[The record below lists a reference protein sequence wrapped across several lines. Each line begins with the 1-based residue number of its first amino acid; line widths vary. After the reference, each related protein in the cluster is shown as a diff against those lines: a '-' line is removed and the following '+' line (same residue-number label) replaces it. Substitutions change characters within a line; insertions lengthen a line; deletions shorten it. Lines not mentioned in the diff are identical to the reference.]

1 MFPRFQLLSVLFGL
15 QYVHL
20 MPSIQEFCQW
30 DSDVWRWKL
39 AFMIQVAYPPFM
51 PGDVTLLLS
60 QLESGDPNA
69 AEELLPLVY
78 DELRRLA
85 QHRMLNERPGQTLQ
99 ATALVH
105 EAWLRLAGSDQ
116 QEWKGRD
123 HFFSAAAEAR
133 RRILVDNAR
142 RKLAARHGGKLE
154 KVPLDGIDIPIAQ
167 SDEKCLRVSECLEIF
182 KKEDPQ
188 KAEIVLLRV
197 FVGLKVSEIAA
208 LLGCSDKSVQR
219 QWNFAKVWMK
229 REMDKEN

>member
-1 MFPRFQLLSVLFGL
+1 
-15 QYVHL
+15 
-20 MPSIQEFCQW
+20 
-30 DSDVWRWKL
+30 
-39 AFMIQVAYPPFM
+39 M

-60 QLESGDPNA
+60 QIESGDPHA
-69 AEELLPLVY
+69 AEVLLPLVY

-85 QHRMLNERPGQTLQ
+85 QHRMSNEHPGHTLQ

-105 EAWLRLAGSDQ
+105 EAWLRLAGSNR
-116 QEWKGRD
+116 QEWKGRE
-123 HFFSAAAEAR
+123 HFFSAAAEAM

-154 KVPLDGIDIPIAQ
+154 RMPFEGINIPIAQ
-167 SDEKCLRVSECLEIF
+167 TDEKCLLVNECLENL
-182 KKEDPQ
+182 KKQDPQ

-208 LLGCSDKSVQR
+208 LLNCSEKSVQR

-229 REMDKEN
+229 REMSKEN